1 MSVDINRNI
10 RKVGFITAFAIIM
23 TAFLCIGCTAADIT
37 RNQAKTQVLVYLVG
51 SDLESGSN
59 TATDDINS
67 ILDTYKDT
75 DVKTLDIIVAFGGA
89 DKDGWR
95 GMKIATIEQLKSDV
109 KDGKFGNGQYLYSDP
124 GADMGSGQSLLK
136 FLRTAQELRTA
147 NRTILIIS
155 DHGASYDG
163 IGVDEITSN
172 SLHMN
177 DIDTALKETG
187 ITYDPIL
194 FDACLMSSLEVGKTV
209 QPYTH
214 LMLGSEEIQ
223 WGSYDYEIFLEAL
236 TASPEMDSL
245 TLSQKIADSY
255 TSQTSDSQIVLTM
268 SIINVK
274 QVPAI
279 RESLDALG
287 AKLVPLCDDPQG
299 LHDLKSAYNDAISLG
314 VSDGSA
320 PTSVDLVSLLEN
332 IKKKRPEL
340 SADIDRT
347 TGLVKQAVVFERH
360 NSYSKAVAGISIA
373 SPDAMDPAKYKQYGE
388 GVKIAPNWDT
398 FFQKILA
405 ESSRTSAV
413 HISSSMDQDAVTSAE
428 AEAGLVSRSKAT
440 LSRPLFIGKGNGTFE
455 LRDPYNA
462 ARVFKTYYKINGSTI
477 LSIGSQPISPDPNG
491 LYQLPQWDGRWYYF
505 ADQKAGTDSFL
516 DTLTRFLYSQQRK
529 TQPLLVDMNYDDV
542 TVGGSDI
549 YYSWVSF
556 QDKSYSTNATL
567 ITYVNSTRNQNA
579 VVIAPYTVTE
589 TGDALFGDSMKK
601 FPAGSLVTSWTS
613 GFDVKMGN
621 VDEYTLSHTTAVP
634 EMNMEYTLLP
644 DGTYAVGIM
653 AYYDNDDEVLADQF
667 RILTIKNGAVISST
681 IEPLPRAG

>member
-1 MSVDINRNI
+1 MGVDINRNI
-10 RKVGFITAFAIIM
+10 RKVGFIIAFAIIM
-23 TAFLCIGCTAADIT
+23 TAFLCIGCTAAEIT

-59 TATDDINS
+59 TATGDITS
-67 ILDTYKDT
+67 ILDSYKDT

-95 GMKIATIEQLKSDV
+95 GMKIATIEQLKNDA
-109 KDGKFGNGQYLYSDP
+109 KDGKFGNGQYLYSDSS
-124 GADMGSGQSLLK
+124 ADMGSGQSLLK
-136 FLRTAQELRTA
+136 FLHTAQELRTA

-163 IGVDEITSN
+163 IGVDENTSN

-177 DIDTALKETG
+177 DIDTALRETG
-187 ITYDPIL
+187 ITYDPIM

-209 QPYTH
+209 QPYTQQ
-214 LMLGSEEIQ
+214 MLGSEEIQ
-223 WGSYDYEIFLEAL
+223 LGSYDYEIFLKAL

-255 TSQTSDSQIVLTM
+255 TSQTFDSQVVLTM

-274 QVPAI
+274 QVPSI

-314 VSDGSA
+314 VTEGSA

-347 TGLVKQAVVFERH
+347 IGLVKQAVVFERH

-413 HISSSMDQDAVTSAE
+413 HISSSMDQDTVTE
-428 AEAGLVSRSKAT
+428 AEAGLVSRSKTT
-440 LSRPLFIGKGNGTFE
+440 LSRPMFIGKGNGAFE

-462 ARVFKTYYKINGSTI
+462 ARVYKTYYKINGSTI
-477 LSIGSQPISPDPNG
+477 LSIGSQPISPGPNG
-491 LYQLPQWDGRWYYF
+491 LYQLPTWDGRWYYF
-505 ADQKAGTDSFL
+505 ADQKAGTNSFL
-516 DTLTRFLYSQQRK
+516 DALTRFLYSQQRK
-529 TQPLLVDMNYDDV
+529 TQPLLVAMNYDGV

-556 QDKSYSTNATL
+556 QDKTHSTNATL
-567 ITYVNSTRNQNA
+567 ITYINTTSNQNT
-579 VVIAPYTVTE
+579 VVIIPYTVTE

-601 FPAGSLVTSWTS
+601 FPIGSLVTSWTG
-613 GFDVKMGN
+613 GFDVKTGN
-621 VDEYTLSHTTAVP
+621 VNEYTLSHTTTVP
-634 EMNMEYTLLP
+634 AMNLEYTLLP
-644 DGTYAVGIM
+644 DGTYAAGIM

-667 RILTIKNGAVISST
+667 RVLTIKNGAVISST
-681 IEPLPRAG
+681 IKPLPQVG